1 MGYICHVNHAQW
13 HLRINVKTREQLPDC
28 LFIDEHWE
36 MVLCLV
42 TAAEFSMITGMI
54 LSGFKSP
61 RPTSWQCFEHCYW
74 SLRQSRPICFS
85 DTCFLTVGTTGMKW
99 QICNCISES
108 CPSPKERQHIIHRSQ
123 KLGVLAHAAEL
134 LLTHPIRAAPHL
146 STAFVSLLQFKIRSF
161 HLKSLNHYYSHTFK
175 QFVSEFAF
183 INFFQNIRHSNSTQ
197 NIVFSKFWYPQ
208 SEDYTFFYGIFT
220 NKHYSSLKNK
230 EVNESQEWAYWLAL
244 QSCKSGHACHSLE
257 VSPMCWTVA
266 SRAVQARREC
276 GVARLTGAAP
286 SWAASSW
293 AAMTAIKIHQLS
305 CELPFECRTWP
316 TLSVWGWVA
325 HDGTFPSVD
334 CWVQTRVNNRTLKG
348 C

>member
-146 STAFVSLLQFKIRSF
+146 STAFVSLLHFKIRSF

-197 NIVFSKFWYPQ
+197 NIVFFKILVPSKWGLYILLWN
-208 SEDYTFFYGIFT
+208 FY
-220 NKHYSSLKNK
+220 
-230 EVNESQEWAYWLAL
+230 Q
-244 QSCKSGHACHSLE
+244 
-257 VSPMCWTVA
+257 
-266 SRAVQARREC
+266 
-276 GVARLTGAAP
+276 
-286 SWAASSW
+286 
-293 AAMTAIKIHQLS
+293 
-305 CELPFECRTWP
+305 
-316 TLSVWGWVA
+316 
-325 HDGTFPSVD
+325 
-334 CWVQTRVNNRTLKG
+334 
-348 C
+348 